1 MKWQNSNSLL
11 NSHLDEGG
19 HESICLNWRSNLI
32 FRYNGAIDAE
42 DMAFSERSKT
52 HMYALN
58 NFGEVYAPAWYT
70 INLHASY
77 VFSKNI
83 LVRGGIDNIMDVQY
97 RGYASGIVA
106 PGRSIFI
113 SLRGSI

>member
-1 MKWQNSNSLL
+1 MP
-11 NSHLDEGG
+11 
-19 HESICLNWRSNLI
+19 
-32 FRYNGAIDAE
+32 
-42 DMAFSERSKT
+42 FSERSKT

-58 NFGEVYAPAWYT
+58 DYGEVYAPAWYI

-77 VFSKNI
+77 VFNKNI

-97 RGYASGIVA
+97 RSYASGIVA
-106 PGRSIFI
+106 PGRSLFL